1 MKYAIG
7 IDVGG
12 TTVKYGLFQENGKCI
27 DRRAHPTAADAG
39 YENLID
45 DLAVEIPNLYKAYQL
60 NPNQIIGIGIGLP
73 GPIVNEST
81 ISVGVNI
88 ALGRELNVAKA
99 LTKKINLPVVVA
111 NDANVAA
118 LGEQW
123 QGAGSKY
130 DSLVMFTLG
139 TGVGGG
145 IIINGKI
152 LSGTNGSA
160 GELGHMPILEL
171 PIERTCGCGSKSC
184 LELISSATGIKAQVK
199 ELLEATDEPS
209 TLRHYNGHYDAR
221 AVFLAARNEDE
232 LSMRIVENTSYY
244 LGKACALIAAA
255 VDPELFVIGGGV
267 SNAGDLLLEPTRAHY
282 RKLVFSPMRDTPIIK
297 AQLGNNAGIYGAAK
311 LALDRNK
318 AKKKEKK

>member
-12 TTVKYGLFQENGKCI
+12 TTVKYGLFQENGKCV
-27 DRRAHPTAADAG
+27 DRHAHPTAADAG
-39 YENLID
+39 YERLID
-45 DLAVEIPNLYKAYQL
+45 ELAEEIPALYKKHQL
-60 NPNQIIGIGIGLP
+60 NPNQIIGVGIGLP
-73 GPIVNEST
+73 GPVINDST

-88 ALGRELNVAKA
+88 SLEKELNMGKV
-99 LTKKINLPVVVA
+99 LTKRINLPVIVA

-123 QGAGSKY
+123 QGAGSKHN
-130 DSLVMFTLG
+130 SLVLFTLG

-145 IIINGKI
+145 VVIDGKI
-152 LSGTNGSA
+152 ISGTNGSG
-160 GELGHMPILEL
+160 GELGHMPILEE
-171 PIERTCGCGSKSC
+171 PSQRTCGCGSKSC
-184 LELISSATGIKAQVK
+184 LELMCSATGIKAQVR
-199 ELLEATDEPS
+199 ELLEASDEPS
-209 TLRHYNGHYDAR
+209 TLRNYNGHYDAR
-221 AVFLAARNEDE
+221 AVFSAARNGDK
-232 LSMRIVENTSYY
+232 LSMEIVETTSYY
-244 LGKACALIAAA
+244 LGKACAVIAAV

-282 RKLVFSPMRDTPIIK
+282 QNMVFSPMKDTPIIK

-318 AKKKEKK
+318 AKKKQS